1 MKPQLPRACAL
12 ILGVVALLFLPS
24 ASSAQ
29 ALRFAPGWGWGLMGS
44 HPQHYIVE
52 PQDADPTAPGTVVT
66 LASRTREAEGFGTYM
81 FQLRVP
87 ETHRGMHV
95 RLSVNLR
102 SEDVALW
109 AGLWMRVDGRD
120 RPSIAFDNMVDRPIR
135 GTTEWQ
141 RYSVVL
147 DVAEEADRIAYGV
160 LLGGAGKVW
169 IENFTLEIV
178 DRTVPLTGIR
188 QRASAATGGEASAS
202 SSGLQQ
208 AVSVAESAVMALSS
222 GRVPAPGG
230 SPLNARPFGGTIEPD
245 SNHEI

>member
-87 ETHRGMHV
+87 ETHRGMRV

-102 SEDVALW
+102 SEDVPLW
-109 AGLWMRVDGRD
+109 AGLWMRFDGRD
-120 RPSIAFDNMVDRPIR
+120 LPSTPS
-135 GTTEWQ
+135 TTW
-141 RYSVVL
+141 
-147 DVAEEADRIAYGV
+147 
-160 LLGGAGKVW
+160 
-169 IENFTLEIV
+169 
-178 DRTVPLTGIR
+178 
-188 QRASAATGGEASAS
+188 
-202 SSGLQQ
+202 
-208 AVSVAESAVMALSS
+208 
-222 GRVPAPGG
+222 
-230 SPLNARPFGGTIEPD
+230 
-245 SNHEI
+245 